1 MQYFTIPSHPTP
13 CDPAPGREL
22 GKVSPSAP
30 LYIFGV
36 TSVLAAVLVL
46 LLPETKVGK
55 DRHGAQPDYGDQTR
69 LRPSYPRG

>member
-1 MQYFTIPSHPTP
+1 M
-13 CDPAPGREL
+13 
-22 GKVSPSAP
+22 SPSAP